1 MFIIESNT
9 AKAAKKMSILMGIAF
24 AVTAS
29 FGVLLTMHIYV
40 KPHAV
45 ERIIMADGFATAG
58 TSGLRDH
65 HAASDWIG
73 GAGIDTTGEMSG
85 FPLEFG
91 VGGT

>member
-40 KPHAV
+40 KPSPPIP
-45 ERIIMADGFATAG
+45 RGF
-58 TSGLRDH
+58 RVF
-65 HAASDWIG
+65 
-73 GAGIDTTGEMSG
+73 G
-85 FPLEFG
+85 FPRRA
-91 VGGT
+91 TRSSA

>member
-1 MFIIESNT
+1 
-9 AKAAKKMSILMGIAF
+9 
-24 AVTAS
+24 
-29 FGVLLTMHIYV
+29 
-40 KPHAV
+40 
-45 ERIIMADGFATAG
+45 MADGFATAG

-73 GAGIDTTGEMSG
+73 GAEIDTTGEMSG